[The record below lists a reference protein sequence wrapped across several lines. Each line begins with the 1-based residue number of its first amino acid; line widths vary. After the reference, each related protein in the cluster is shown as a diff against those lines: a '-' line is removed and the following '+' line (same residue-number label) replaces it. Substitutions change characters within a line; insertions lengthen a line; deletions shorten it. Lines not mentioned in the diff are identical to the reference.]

1 MTLFSKFLVISRKKF
16 SYFGPQCVCG
26 LNLSSEKR
34 FLPDVVVVSIIL
46 THVHCNFDPPADFN

>member
-16 SYFGPQCVCG
+16 SYFGLQYVWS
-26 LNLSSEKR
+26 NLSSEKR